1 MRRRIKFLVLRER
14 KIAEQLRVNIRNLR
28 LVTNEWGLSEVERNE
43 LLDYVGGFDFE
54 SADDLGKLHRLQ
66 AFGER
71 DLGIEIERDQE
82 KFAKDIMSVLF
93 PTMELPF

>member
-14 KIAEQLRVNIRNLR
+14 QIAEQLNVNIRQLR
-28 LVTNEWGLSEVERNE
+28 LVTNEWGLSEVERNS
-43 LLDYVGGFDFE
+43 LLDFVGSIEFQD
-54 SADDLGKLHRLQ
+54 ADDLKKRHMLQ
-66 AFGER
+66 LFGER

-93 PTMELPF
+93 PMLALPF